1 MKDRRWGRARTRA
14 PSGSRRSGPAGG
26 VAFLQSPSRD
36 FPRGPMAS
44 EIVGLLSSTP
54 CHVRSVRPC
63 AAPSRCPG
71 ITPPRK
77 ALDCPPPA
85 PVQGVWATALRTSS
99 AFGWG
104 PQLDSPRPG
113 HRPGEPGVRTAAVG
127 PPRFT
132 PLTRPGVFPAGGG
145 GAGPADREL
154 GTGSPWNSWI
164 RRPFRLD

>member
-1 MKDRRWGRARTRA
+1 MGETCPVKDRRWGRARTRA

-77 ALDCPPPA
+77 ALDCPPPRPRAGRLGHCA
-85 PVQGVWATALRTSS
+85 PYQLGVWVGAPAGQPTARTPAWRARGENSS
-99 AFGWG
+99 R
-104 PQLDSPRPG
+104 RPTPL
-113 HRPGEPGVRTAAVG
+113 HPPN
-127 PPRFT
+127 PPRGV
-132 PLTRPGVFPAGGG
+132 PGGWRRGGTCG
-145 GAGPADREL
+145 QGAR
-154 GTGSPWNSWI
+154 NWI
-164 RRPFRLD
+164 ALEFLD